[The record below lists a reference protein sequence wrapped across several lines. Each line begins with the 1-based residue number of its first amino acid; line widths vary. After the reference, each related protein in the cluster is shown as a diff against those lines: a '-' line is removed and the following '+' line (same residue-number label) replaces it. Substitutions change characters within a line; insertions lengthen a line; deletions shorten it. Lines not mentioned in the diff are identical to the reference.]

1 MNGYKF
7 DFAVSAT
14 ISAKVVEEMI
24 KKVVEEQTGKK
35 VTSIQLKMRSVT
47 KGMQRDEYTETVF
60 DGATVFFENETS
72 KGSGNASKAF
82 RPDNY
87 EQIGGQR

>member
-1 MNGYKF
+1 MNGYNF

-35 VTSIQLKMRSVT
+35 VARIEMKVQSVT
-47 KGMQRDEYTETVF
+47 KGFQRDEYTETAF
-60 DGATVFFENETS
+60 NGCTVYFENEKSTTS
-72 KGSGNASKAF
+72 ARNFVTES
-82 RPDNY
+82 Y
-87 EQIGGQR
+87 QR

>member
-1 MNGYKF
+1 MNYNF

-35 VTSIQLKMRSVT
+35 VARIEMKLQSVS
-47 KGMQRDEYTETVF
+47 KGFQRDEYTETAF
-60 DGATVFFENETS
+60 NGCTVYFENEKSSTDT
-72 KGSGNASKAF
+72 KGFVREA
-82 RPDNY
+82 Y
-87 EQIGGQR
+87 QR

>member
-1 MNGYKF
+1 MQNYNF

-35 VTSIQLKMRSVT
+35 VANIQLKMRSVT
-47 KGMQRDEYTETVF
+47 KGMQRDEYTETIF
-60 DGATVFFENETS
+60 DGATVFFENE
-72 KGSGNASKAF
+72 KGGNSVPPGFK
-82 RPDNY
+82 RENY
-87 EQIGGQR
+87 TQ